1 MSGKIQFKYLK
12 EYKILVQVQRKL
24 ISYDH
29 KQALIQYH
37 QPLGKKM
44 DEHRQLINDLV
55 SSNQSLQP
63 VMIFD
68 PVTQIAH
75 RKTFDEYLNIQW
87 KQLDKEQSPLS
98 LLLCNFDFS
107 LQIDNTL
114 QDKILQQVAQVT
126 KSITKRSGDFVAR
139 YENYKFAII
148 LPKTDSQGAIYLGK
162 LMREQVEQVKLN
174 NPELTDGKNFSLSI
188 GVATIVPSKKMIPQ
202 SLIDLVEQ
210 AIYKSKLSGKG

>member
-1 MSGKIQFKYLK
+1 
-12 EYKILVQVQRKL
+12 
-24 ISYDH
+24 
-29 KQALIQYH
+29 
-37 QPLGKKM
+37 
-44 DEHRQLINDLV
+44 
-55 SSNQSLQP
+55 
-63 VMIFD
+63 
-68 PVTQIAH
+68 
-75 RKTFDEYLNIQW
+75 
-87 KQLDKEQSPLS
+87 
-98 LLLCNFDFS
+98 
-107 LQIDNTL
+107 L
-114 QDKILQQVAQVT
+114 QDKIPQQVAQVT